1 LRYFPQ
7 DDFAE
12 ELAKQGLQ
20 TPQDGYLIEDAELEQ
35 TQATFQKEFSQETR
49 SAVRQRAIYF
59 LIWRDYATAPPQAT
73 VAGVEATN
81 ARRVQAI
88 HELQREFA
96 VKKLPDLA
104 KAIGWSTATITKQVD
119 EIPVVSRVHTEEV
132 KDHVAR
138 VVITARAGQS
148 QELQRIAASLR
159 RLVVSGF
166 GILAFLLVLIF
177 VFLLF
182 TRTAKAQIDG
192 VEVQEEG
199 VRVRRGSGGYFYINF
214 IGTPATCLGDP
225 TLQNKVNCTFTGGG
239 ATTHEILSATH
250 TDTTAVA
257 VTRGALM
264 VGKNVTPKWESLTV
278 GGAGTCLASDG
289 TDVSWAACGGAAWEN
304 EEGVAGTINGS
315 NVDFSINYAPSPV
328 TALRL
333 VLNGLTLRSGAGNDF
348 TISGAAITMNYA
360 PTAGSNF
367 TAWYQHL

>member
-1 LRYFPQ
+1 MRYFPQ

-225 TLQNKVNCTFTGGG
+225 TLQNKVNCTFTGG
-239 ATTHEILSATH
+239 
-250 TDTTAVA
+250 
-257 VTRGALM
+257 
-264 VGKNVTPKWESLTV
+264 
-278 GGAGTCLASDG
+278 AGPTWVD
-289 TDVSWAACGGAAWEN
+289 
-304 EEGVAGTINGS
+304 EEGPAGA
-315 NVDFSINYAPSPV
+315 VDGANTSYTLNYAPSP
-328 TALRL
+328 AKSLRL

-348 TISGAAITMNYA
+348 TISGTTITMLYA

-367 TAWYQHL
+367 IAWYTH

>member
-35 TQATFQKEFSQETR
+35 TQATFQKEFPQE
-49 SAVRQRAIYF
+49 SPAALHQRAIYF

-81 ARRVQAI
+81 ARRVQAV

-104 KAIGWSTATITKQVD
+104 KSIGWSTATITKQVD
-119 EIPVVSRVHTEEV
+119 EIPVVSRVHTDELHGSIRSAAEANAATVQGAAQEV
-132 KDHVAR
+132 SED
-138 VVITARAGQS
+138 IG
-148 QELQRIAASLR
+148 SLR
-159 RLVVSGF
+159 RLVLKGF
-166 GILAFLLVLIF
+166 GVLAFLLLLMF

-182 TRTAKAQIDG
+182 TRPAKAQIDG

-225 TLQNKVNCTFTGGG
+225 TLQNKVNCTFTGG
-239 ATTHEILSATH
+239 
-250 TDTTAVA
+250 
-257 VTRGALM
+257 
-264 VGKNVTPKWESLTV
+264 
-278 GGAGTCLASDG
+278 AGPTWVD
-289 TDVSWAACGGAAWEN
+289 
-304 EEGVAGTINGS
+304 EEGPAGA
-315 NVDFSINYAPSPV
+315 VDGANTSYTLNYAPSP
-328 TALRL
+328 AKSLRL

-348 TISGAAITMNYA
+348 TISGTTITMLYA

-367 TAWYQHL
+367 IAWYTH